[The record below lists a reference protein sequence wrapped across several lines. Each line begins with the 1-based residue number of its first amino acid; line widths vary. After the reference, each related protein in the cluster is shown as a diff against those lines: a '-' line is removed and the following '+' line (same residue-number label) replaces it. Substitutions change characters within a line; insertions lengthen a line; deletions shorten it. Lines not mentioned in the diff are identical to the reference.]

1 MPFHKWI
8 FRAAMLLL
16 IAITATA
23 ADVPQL
29 SADAGPCWVEF
40 TVTNAAKKPVYLAKI
55 NTVVRYGF
63 MSKRKTE
70 LELSTDSNGKGKF
83 TGLPHDVKKPLAFDI
98 TYQGQSK
105 TVTHDPAT
113 NCHASLD
120 VALGSK

>member
-1 MPFHKWI
+1 
-8 FRAAMLLL
+8 MLLP
-16 IAITATA
+16 IAIPATA
-23 ADVPQL
+23 ADVPQI

-40 TVTNAAKKPVYLAKI
+40 TVTDAAKKPVYLARI

-83 TGLPHDVKKPLAFDI
+83 TGLPHDVKKPLAFTI
-98 TYQGQSK
+98 TYQDQSK

-120 VALGSK
+120 VALASK